1 MRSVNLGGL
10 DVRLCGGTDRD
21 GGGSGPLV
29 VLLHGFGAAGD
40 DLVPFHRVLDVPRE
54 VRFAFPAAP
63 IELGPAMYG
72 ESRAWWRL
80 DIAALEEAITTGR
93 HRDLAGS
100 VPDGLP
106 EARALVRAMLDE
118 LSRELAPSTLV
129 LGGFSQGAMLSLD
142 VALHDPRPLG
152 ALAVLSGTFLSE
164 KEWQPRMAA
173 RAGTN
178 VLVSHGSHDPL
189 LPVAESQRLAKAL
202 SDSGWM
208 VDFVG
213 FRGQHEIP
221 PVVLDRLARLVRR
234 AMGESP

>member
-1 MRSVNLGGL
+1 MRSAKLGGL
-10 DVRLCGGTDRD
+10 DVRICGGTDRE
-21 GGGSGPLV
+21 GGGTGPLV

-40 DLVPFHRVLDVPRE
+40 DLVPFHRVLEVPRE

-63 IELGPAMYG
+63 IELQPAIYG

-80 DIAALEEAITTGR
+80 DMAALEEAITTGR
-93 HRDLAGS
+93 HRDLASS

-106 EARALVRAMLDE
+106 EARAKVSAALDALTAE
-118 LSRELAPSTLV
+118 LSPSALV

-142 VALHDPRPLG
+142 VALHDPRPLA

-164 KEWQPRMAA
+164 SEWAPRMAA
-173 RAGTN
+173 RKGTN

-189 LPVAESQRLAKAL
+189 LPFAESQRLGAAL
-202 SDSGWM
+202 SDAGWL
-208 VDFVG
+208 VDYVG

-221 PVVLDRLARLVRR
+221 PVVLDRLGRLVRR
-234 AMGESP
+234 AIGAGG

>member
-1 MRSVNLGGL
+1 MRIERFGDL
-10 DVRLCGGTDRD
+10 DVRLTGGTDRE
-21 GGGSGPLV
+21 GGGTGPLV
-29 VLLHGFGAAGD
+29 VLLHGFGAPGD
-40 DLVPFHRVLDVPRE
+40 DLVPFHRVLEVPRE

-80 DIAALEEAITTGR
+80 DMAALEESIATGR
-93 HRDLAGS
+93 HRDLASS

-106 EARALVRAMLDE
+106 EARVKVRAALDGLE
-118 LSRELAPSTLV
+118 AALTPSAIV

-142 VALHDPRPLG
+142 VALHDPRPLA
-152 ALAVLSGTFLSE
+152 ALAVLSGTFLAE
-164 KEWQPRMAA
+164 AEWQPRMAA
-173 RAGTN
+173 RKGTP

-189 LPVAESQRLAKAL
+189 LPVSESQRLATAL
-202 SDSGWM
+202 SDAGWR

-221 PVVLDRLARLVRR
+221 PVVLDRLGRLIRGAIGAPV
-234 AMGESP
+234 